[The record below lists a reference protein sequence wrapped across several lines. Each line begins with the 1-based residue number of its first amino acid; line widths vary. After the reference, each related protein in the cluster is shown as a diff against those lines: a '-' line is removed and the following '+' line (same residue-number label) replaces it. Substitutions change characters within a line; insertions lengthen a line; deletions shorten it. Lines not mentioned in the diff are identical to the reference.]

1 MKVRYLGER
10 YQRGPS
16 LNWST
21 DRETRRRNREMKS
34 SLQRS
39 YDAYILEKVGI
50 GTAHENRDREDG
62 DRSYREFRNFRL
74 NPTISSRRTQRESFR
89 TIDRTVGLIYVT
101 FAN

>member
-21 DRETRRRNREMKS
+21 DRETRRRNRGMKS
-34 SLQRS
+34 ALQRS
-39 YDAYILEKVGI
+39 YDAYILEKVGL

-62 DRSYREFRNFRL
+62 DRSYQEFRNFRL